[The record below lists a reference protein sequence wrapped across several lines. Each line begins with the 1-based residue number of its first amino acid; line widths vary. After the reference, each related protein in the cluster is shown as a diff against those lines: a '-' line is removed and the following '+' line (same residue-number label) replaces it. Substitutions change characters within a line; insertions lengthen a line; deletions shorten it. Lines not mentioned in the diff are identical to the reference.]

1 MKYENFEK
9 VQILVSQIKAI
20 EESIHELKENV
31 EYVIIQGNNE
41 DYTVG
46 LKENEDIILVELAK
60 GYVNKVV
67 QHYHTIINNLKT
79 EIEQC

>member
-60 GYVNKVV
+60 GYVKKVV
-67 QHYHTIINNLKT
+67 QHYETIINKLKT